1 MLGAA
6 HDGYDV
12 YTVYSAWFL
21 PGYEECCSAAELT
34 DTYQVRNMLEQD
46 KINWMLLPMVMPNNS
61 DPSKELIEQCI
72 ADGKCEQIS
81 CSDGYYK
88 SYCLYQIHR

>member
-1 MLGAA
+1 
-6 HDGYDV
+6 
-12 YTVYSAWFL
+12 
-21 PGYEECCSAAELT
+21 
-34 DTYQVRNMLEQD
+34 
-46 KINWMLLPMVMPNNS
+46 MLLPVIMPNNT

-72 ADGKCEQIS
+72 SDGKCELYG